1 MDVRYIVNGFI
12 KGDVSDVSAVSK
24 ELEYIFS
31 LARNSGLNDLI
42 KALLRPHYK
51 VYDLVDASKL
61 NERLCVTQVRHDGD
75 NITYTLRNNGFDY
88 VLGVYENLIILS
100 VSGNN
105 LEEQTYEFPIDILT
119 NNQKYYLETLLYK
132 PVEDT
137 KEVNVEFK
145 ISELDI
151 GALPASQYDC
161 KVVCNIRYDGCDY
174 ISEFNAPKFMLVT
187 HLERIILDNLK
198 AND

>member
-1 MDVRYIVNGFI
+1 MDVRYIANGFI
-12 KGDVSDVSAVSK
+12 KGDV
-24 ELEYIFS
+24 S

-42 KALLRPHYK
+42 EVLLRPHDK

-75 NITYTLRNNGFDY
+75 IITYTLRNNGFDY

-119 NNQKYYLETLLYK
+119 NNQKYYLETLLSNTI
-132 PVEDT
+132 E
-137 KEVNVEFK
+137 
-145 ISELDI
+145 EL
-151 GALPASQYDC
+151 
-161 KVVCNIRYDGCDY
+161 
-174 ISEFNAPKFMLVT
+174 
-187 HLERIILDNLK
+187 LK
-198 AND
+198 KRH